1 MPPARR
7 VPERRERRRHAGSM
21 RTAVLAPPG
30 RAATRGRRAAM
41 RSATWSSG
49 RQTGPAAWST
59 HGLVRLAV
67 AAGLLLAVAALL
79 ASLLGA
85 AAGVLSTLA
94 LGCCA
99 IGWDAARRLERART
113 ACWPPEDDSTLM
125 ALGPS
130 PLANDDS
137 LWARLA
143 DAVGVPS
150 REAAGLAIA
159 ARAARRGG
167 ATEGPRV
174 LH

>member
-1 MPPARR
+1 
-7 VPERRERRRHAGSM
+7 
-21 RTAVLAPPG
+21 
-30 RAATRGRRAAM
+30 M

-49 RQTGPAAWST
+49 RSARPAAWST

-113 ACWPPEDDSTLM
+113 ACWPPEDDSALM

-143 DAVGVPS
+143 DTVRVPS

-167 ATEGPRV
+167 VHEGPRV

>member
-1 MPPARR
+1 MAGETLPGLA
-7 VPERRERRRHAGSM
+7 ERRG
-21 RTAVLAPPG
+21 G
-30 RAATRGRRAAM
+30 RATARPPVRGRVR
-41 RSATWSSG
+41 RGHT
-49 RQTGPAAWST
+49 PAAVST
-59 HGLVRLAV
+59 HGLVRIAV
-67 AAGLLLAVAALL
+67 VAGLLLAVAALL

-113 ACWPPEDDSTLM
+113 ASWPPEDDSRLM
-125 ALGPS
+125 AHV
-130 PLANDDS
+130 PLPIANDDS

-150 REAAGLAIA
+150 RDAAGLAAA
-159 ARAARRGG
+159 ARAARSGG
-167 ATEGPRV
+167 TPEGPRV

>member
-1 MPPARR
+1 M
-7 VPERRERRRHAGSM
+7 
-21 RTAVLAPPG
+21 
-30 RAATRGRRAAM
+30 
-41 RSATWSSG
+41 
-49 RQTGPAAWST
+49 ST
-59 HGLVRLAV
+59 HGLVRIAV
-67 AAGLLLAVAALL
+67 VAGLLLAVAALL

-113 ACWPPEDDSTLM
+113 ASWPPEDDSRLM
-125 ALGPS
+125 AHV
-130 PLANDDS
+130 PLPIANDDS

-150 REAAGLAIA
+150 RDAAGLAAA
-159 ARAARRGG
+159 ARAARSGG
-167 ATEGPRV
+167 TPEGPRV

>member
-1 MPPARR
+1 MRPATWS
-7 VPERRERRRHAGSM
+7 G
-21 RTAVLAPPG
+21 G
-30 RAATRGRRAAM
+30 RAA
-41 RSATWSSG
+41 
-49 RQTGPAAWST
+49 PAAWSS

-67 AAGLLLAVAALL
+67 ALSLLLAVAALL

-125 ALGPS
+125 AQGPP
-130 PLANDDS
+130 PLASDDS

-150 REAAGLAIA
+150 RDAAGLAVA
-159 ARAARRGG
+159 ARAARSRG
-167 ATEGPRV
+167 ASEGPRV